1 MNSAI
6 EVKANAEAGE
16 MVPWVEDQL
25 HHPRLGSATD
35 PVGVSYL

>member
-16 MVPWVEDQL
+16 MVPWVEDPL
-25 HHPRLGSATD
+25 HRPILGSATD
-35 PVGVSYL
+35 QVGGSYL